1 MPGGWTYQADVS
13 PYNAYIF
20 YSAIGESED
29 FIYFPVAVASQIVN
43 GTNYKFIA
51 IVEPKS
57 TTMNSFF
64 ALVEIYKPIQ
74 GNAYVTKVNVIE

>member
-29 FIYFPVAVASQIVN
+29 FIYYPVAVASQIVN

-51 IVEPKS
+51 IVESKS
-57 TTMNSFF
+57 STMNPFF
-64 ALVEIYKPIQ
+64 ALVEVYKPIQ